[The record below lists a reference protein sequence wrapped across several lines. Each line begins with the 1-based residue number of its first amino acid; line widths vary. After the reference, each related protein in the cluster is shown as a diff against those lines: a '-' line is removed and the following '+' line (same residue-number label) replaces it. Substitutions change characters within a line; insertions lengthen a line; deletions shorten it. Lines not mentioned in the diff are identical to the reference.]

1 MLKFVINIPI
11 IRLRE
16 FICTM
21 EQNESWVLCPKCTNK
36 TRVQIRQDTKIENL
50 PLYCPKCKK
59 KSLINIHELET
70 TVVTEPDA

>member
-1 MLKFVINIPI
+1 MLKFVNYIPI

-16 FICTM
+16 FVFTM
-21 EQNESWVLCPKCTNK
+21 EQNESWVLCPICVNK
-36 TRVQIRQDTKIENL
+36 TRIQIRQDTKIENL
-50 PLYCPKCKK
+50 PLYCPKCKM